1 MASNADRRA
10 VERARAKINLTL
22 HVVGR
27 RGDGYHL
34 LESFVVF
41 AEAGDELAFA
51 PADRFS
57 LEVAGPFGGGLSG
70 GGDNLVLRAAHAL
83 SERFPGRIPPAR
95 MTLAKHLPVS
105 SGIGGGS
112 ADAAATLRGL
122 CALAG
127 LSPDGDTLHEL
138 ARRLGADV
146 PVCLE
151 SRATVM
157 AGIGERLSPAPG
169 LPPHGAVLVNPGH
182 AVSTPD
188 VFARLDLTPGEG
200 AGAPH
205 PPLPAGGWRT
215 AEELAGLLGA
225 CRNDLEIPA
234 RALVP
239 EIDRVLDAL
248 EACPGTL
255 LARMSGSGAT
265 CFALFGSRAEA
276 DAAADRIA
284 TAHPGWWVA
293 ATTFR

>member
-51 PADRFS
+51 PADRFA

-83 SERFPGRIPPAR
+83 SERFPGRIPPTHL
-95 MTLAKHLPVS
+95 TLAKHLPVS

-112 ADAAATLRGL
+112 ADAAAALRGL

-127 LSPDGDTLHEL
+127 LSPGGDTLHEL
-138 ARRLGADV
+138 ARGLGADV

-151 SRATVM
+151 SRATFM
-157 AGIGERLSPAPG
+157 AGIGERLSAAPG
-169 LPPHGAVLVNPGH
+169 LPAHGAVLVNPGH

-200 AGAPH
+200 AGASH

-265 CFALFGSRAEA
+265 CFALFGSRADA
-276 DAAADRIA
+276 DAAAGRIA
-284 TAHPGWWVA
+284 TAHPGWWVV